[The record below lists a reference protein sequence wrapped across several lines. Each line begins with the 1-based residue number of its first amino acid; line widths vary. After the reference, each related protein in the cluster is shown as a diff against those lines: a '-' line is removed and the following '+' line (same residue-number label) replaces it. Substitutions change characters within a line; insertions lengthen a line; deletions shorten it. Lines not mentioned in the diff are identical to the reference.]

1 MEVKQKI
8 VASRGF
14 FPTCDIEATTTSIL
28 PNTLQNG
35 FSFTKKSHFSRVVTA
50 TTVLTTAETLPKR
63 PLADPKRPLA
73 YQEAVDQ
80 KAVLVKLTAI
90 TRLHG

>member
-1 MEVKQKI
+1 MGVKQKI

-35 FSFTKKSHFSRVVTA
+35 FNFTKEVI
-50 TTVLTTAETLPKR
+50 LLE
-63 PLADPKRPLA
+63 
-73 YQEAVDQ
+73 
-80 KAVLVKLTAI
+80 
-90 TRLHG
+90 